1 MRNAKRIS
9 VILLF
14 LIVCCSLSAV
24 SSTWFYDS
32 LNAKQQSLYNRIGEA
47 VLACKEELKDV
58 GYDGNECL
66 RIYLGYLDD
75 HPGVFWVEKGIKYGA
90 YIENG
95 VTKYSIVFKYTHQDS
110 LKADQ
115 TRFINLVSKFSDY
128 LKDDANDYI
137 KLYHIYDYLA
147 STIKYSTD
155 YMDQSMW
162 SVFFE
167 GIGVCAGFARSF
179 QYLALLEGI
188 PSVVVHGWS
197 RNADGTKDEDG
208 SHLWVMAEVNGKWY
222 HFDPTWGLN
231 DNDDGVVDFTYFC
244 RSRKRIELTHV
255 INEDYPIP
263 ESGDDSMSYVHVRN
277 RYLTVYSEKGMKT
290 IIKKALKQDE
300 YSFTVEFSSLKE
312 LRAARKS
319 LIDDG
324 GFYSILSDL
333 GVTDV
338 KMKWY
343 IYDEMAY
350 SLKLVLEK
358 KK

>member
-1 MRNAKRIS
+1 MRKIRRLSA
-9 VILLF
+9 VLLLL
-14 LIVCCSLSAV
+14 LICCTLSAV

-32 LNAKQQSLYNRIGEA
+32 LNAKEQVLYNRIGDA
-47 VLACKEELKDV
+47 ILSCKEELKDV
-58 GYDGNECL
+58 SYSHSECY
-66 RIYLGYLDD
+66 RIFLGYLDD
-75 HPGVFWVEKGIKYGA
+75 HPGVFWVYNYIDYGT
-90 YIENG
+90 YLENG
-95 VTKYSIVFKYTHQDS
+95 VTKHSIVFIYTHQDT
-110 LKADQ
+110 LQADQ

-128 LKDDANDYI
+128 LKDDPNDYV

-147 STIKYSTD
+147 STIEYSLD
-155 YMDQSMW
+155 YMDQTMW
-162 SVFFE
+162 SVFFN

-244 RSRKRIELTHV
+244 RSRKRMELTHV

-263 ESGDDSMSYVHVRN
+263 ESGDDSMSYVQVRN
-277 RYLTVYSEKGMKT
+277 RYLTVYSEKGMKK
-290 IIKKALKQDE
+290 IIKEALKKDE
-300 YSFTVEFSSLKE
+300 YSFSVEFSSLKE
-312 LRAARKS
+312 LKAARKS
-319 LIDDG
+319 LIDEG

-333 GVTDV
+333 EVTDV

-343 IYDEMAY
+343 TYDERAY

>member
-1 MRNAKRIS
+1 MRKIRRLSA
-9 VILLF
+9 VLLLL
-14 LIVCCSLSAV
+14 LICCTLSAV

-32 LNAKQQSLYNRIGEA
+32 LNAKEQVLYNRIGDA
-47 VLACKEELKDV
+47 ILSCKEELKDV
-58 GYDGNECL
+58 SYSHSECY
-66 RIYLGYLDD
+66 RIFLGYLDD
-75 HPGVFWVEKGIKYGA
+75 HPGVFWVYNYIDYGT
-90 YIENG
+90 YLENG
-95 VTKYSIVFKYTHQDS
+95 VTKHSIVFIYTHQDT
-110 LKADQ
+110 LQADQ

-128 LKDDANDYI
+128 LKDDPNDYV

-147 STIKYSTD
+147 STIEYSLD
-155 YMDQSMW
+155 YMDQTMW
-162 SVFFE
+162 SVFFN

-244 RSRKRIELTHV
+244 RSRKRMELTHV

-263 ESGDDSMSYVHVRN
+263 ESGDDSMSYVQVRN
-277 RYLTVYSEKGMKT
+277 RYLTVYSEKGMKK
-290 IIKKALKQDE
+290 IIKEALKRDE
-300 YSFTVEFSSLKE
+300 YSFSVEFSSLKE
-312 LRAARKS
+312 LKAARKS
-319 LIDDG
+319 LIDEG

-333 GVTDV
+333 EVTDV

-343 IYDEMAY
+343 TYDERAY